1 MIEKK
6 GELFKSVTNVILS
19 TRRMTENEKDRE
31 FVEYVVKML
40 VDKPEDVKVERKI
53 DEMGVLITLDVNPQ
67 DMGMVIGRE
76 GMTAKALRTLL
87 RVIGARNNARVN
99 LKINEPEGSTRPPRE
114 PRENRE
120 NREPRDNRESSDGED
135 RGTVNDIPPREPEAP
150 AEKRS
155 LDDVMND
162 IQI

>member
-1 MIEKK
+1 MPDTM
-6 GELFKSVTNVILS
+6 GDSV
-19 TRRMTENEKDRE
+19 KDRD
-31 FVEYVVKML
+31 FVEYVVKMI
-40 VDKPEDVKVERKI
+40 VDNPDAVKVERKI
-53 DEMGVLITLDVNPQ
+53 DEMGVLITLDVHPS

-87 RVIGARNNARVN
+87 RVIGARNSARVN

-114 PRENRE
+114 PRDSSATH
-120 NREPRDNRESSDGED
+120 EPREASVTESKEKA
-135 RGTVNDIPPREPEAP
+135 PE
-150 AEKRS
+150 EKKT

>member
-1 MIEKK
+1 MTFRAVSK
-6 GELFKSVTNVILS
+6 FNPYNARFMTDNV
-19 TRRMTENEKDRE
+19 KDRD
-31 FVEYVVKML
+31 FIEYAVKML
-40 VDKPEDVKVERKI
+40 VDNPDDVKVERKI
-53 DEMGVLITLDVNPQ
+53 DEMGVLITLDVNPN

-99 LKINEPEGSTRPPRE
+99 LKINEPEGSERPPRE
-114 PRENRE
+114 PRESRE
-120 NREPRDNRESSDGED
+120 VRE
-135 RGTVNDIPPREPEAP
+135 VEPAP
-150 AEKRS
+150 APSVEEKRAEKKT

>member
-1 MIEKK
+1 M
-6 GELFKSVTNVILS
+6 LRF
-19 TRRMTENEKDRE
+19 MTDNATKDRD
-31 FVEYVVKML
+31 FIEYVVKML
-40 VDKPEDVKVERKI
+40 VDNPDDVKVERKI
-53 DEMGVLITLDVNPQ
+53 DEMGVLITLDVNAK

-99 LKINEPEGSTRPPRE
+99 LKINEPEGSERP

-120 NREPRDNRESSDGED
+120 NREVRETSPEE
-135 RGTVNDIPPREPEAP
+135 RPPV
-150 AEKRS
+150 AEEKKS

-162 IQI
+162 IKL

>member
-1 MIEKK
+1 MTDNVKDKDFIE
-6 GELFKSVTNVILS
+6 
-19 TRRMTENEKDRE
+19 
-31 FVEYVVKML
+31 YAVKML
-40 VDKPEDVKVERKI
+40 VDNPDDVKVERKI
-53 DEMGVLITLDVNPQ
+53 DEMGVLITLDVNAK

-99 LKINEPEGSTRPPRE
+99 LKINEPEGSERPPRE
-114 PRENRE
+114 PRETHTQT
-120 NREPRDNRESSDGED
+120 ESQ
-135 RGTVNDIPPREPEAP
+135 P

>member
-1 MIEKK
+1 MA
-6 GELFKSVTNVILS
+6 
-19 TRRMTENEKDRE
+19 ENMKDRD
-31 FVEYVVKML
+31 FVEYVVKQL
-40 VDKPEDVKVERKI
+40 VDNPDDVKVERKI
-53 DEMGVLITLDVNPQ
+53 DEMGVLITLDVNPN

-99 LKINEPEGSTRPPRE
+99 LKINEPEGSERRPRYADQRYAEGSGEARSSGEASPRE
-114 PRENRE
+114 SRE
-120 NREPRDNRESSDGED
+120 ESAGRSS
-135 RGTVNDIPPREPEAP
+135 A
-150 AEKRS
+150 AEEKTEEKKT

>member
-1 MIEKK
+1 ME
-6 GELFKSVTNVILS
+6 
-19 TRRMTENEKDRE
+19 ENEKDRE

-53 DEMGVLITLDVNPQ
+53 DEMGVLITLDVHAD

-99 LKINEPEGSTRPPRE
+99 LKINEPEGSMRPPRE

-120 NREPRDNRESSDGED
+120 NREPREPRDDD

>member
-1 MIEKK
+1 MTEAMIEN
-6 GELFKSVTNVILS
+6 TQ
-19 TRRMTENEKDRE
+19 DRD

-40 VDKPEDVKVERKI
+40 VDHPESVKVERKI
-53 DEMGVLITLDVNPQ
+53 DEMGVLITLDVHSS

-87 RVIGARNNARVN
+87 RVIGARNSARVN
-99 LKINEPEGSTRPPRE
+99 LKINEPEGSDRRPRE
-114 PRENRE
+114 V
-120 NREPRDNRESSDGED
+120 RESEVSPIFSS
-135 RGTVNDIPPREPEAP
+135 VPEEKQV
-150 AEKRS
+150 AEKKT